1 MAEDLVAPATG
12 DRSPSAAAQPTG
24 SASATGEQSGSS
36 ASRVRA
42 RLTRFGGTRGPAYPA
57 LEPVLQAARANHPKA
72 DLGTVERAY
81 VVAERAHRG
90 QLRKSGDPYITHPV
104 AVATI
109 LAELGMTPST
119 LVAALLHDTVEDTEY
134 SLEQLRREFGPEVA
148 MLVDGVTK
156 LDKVTYGDAAQAETV
171 RKMVV
176 AMAHDIR
183 VLVIKLADRLHNAR
197 TWKFV
202 PAASAEK
209 KARETLE
216 IYAPLAHRLG
226 MNTIKWELE
235 DLSFATLYPK
245 VYDEI
250 VHLVAERAPAREE
263 YLATVREQ
271 VGADLRNAKIKASVT
286 GRPKHYYSIYQ
297 KMIVRGRD
305 FTDIYDLVGVRVLV
319 DTVRD
324 CYAALG
330 ALHARWNPVPG
341 RFKDYIAMPK
351 FNLYQSLHTTVI
363 GPGGKPVEIQI
374 RTHDMHRRAEYGVA
388 AHWKYKETAKGN
400 GPQDAA
406 GNDMTWLRQLV
417 DWQRETADPAEFL
430 DLLRDE
436 IVHLVAERAPAREEY
451 LAVVRDQVGADLRA
465 AKIKATVTG
474 RPKHY
479 YSIYQKM
486 IVRGRDFAD
495 IYDLVGVRVLVDT
508 VRDCYAALGALHAR
522 WNPVPGRFK
531 DYIAMPKF
539 NLYQSL
545 HTTVIGPGGKPVEIQ
560 IRTHDMHRRAEY
572 GVAAHWKYK
581 ENAKS
586 NGGTQ
591 TEAPGGGDMAWLR
604 QLVDWQRETAD
615 PTEFLDSLR
624 FEIAGSEVYVFTPK
638 GDVIALPQGSTPVD
652 FAYAVHTEVGHRTM
666 GARVNGRLVPLD
678 STLEN
683 GDVVDVFTSKSET
696 AGPSRDWLGFVKS
709 PRARN
714 KIRQWFSKERREEA
728 IEHGKD
734 SIAKAMRKQNLPMQ
748 RLLSHESLVALASE
762 MRFADVSALYAA
774 VGEGQVA
781 ASTVVQR
788 LVQALGGETGAEED
802 LAETARPGP
811 TARRVRTGDPGV
823 VVRGVDDV
831 WVKLAKC
838 CTPVPGDDIVG
849 FVTRGAGVSVH
860 RADCIN
866 VEQLRQQPE
875 RMLDVEWSHTSS
887 SLFLVQIQVEALD
900 RARLLSDV
908 TRVLSDHH
916 VNILSA
922 AVARSRDR
930 VAMSRFV
937 FEMAEPSHLASVL
950 AAVRKIEGVFD
961 VYRITGARPDDA
973 LR

>member
-1 MAEDLVAPATG
+1 MSDDVRAPETSAPDVATDNGA
-12 DRSPSAAAQPTG
+12 
-24 SASATGEQSGSS
+24 SAS
-36 ASRVRA
+36 SRVRS
-42 RLTRFGGTRGPAYPA
+42 RLQRFGQRSGPAFPA
-57 LEPVLQAARANHPKA
+57 LEPVLQAARTNHPKA
-72 DLGTVERAY
+72 DLTVVEQAY

-119 LVAALLHDTVEDTEY
+119 LAAALLHDTVEDTEY
-134 SLEQLRREFGPEVA
+134 SLDQLRREFGPEVA

-176 AMAHDIR
+176 AMSRDIR

-202 PAASAEK
+202 ASASAEK

-245 VYDEI
+245 
-250 VHLVAERAPAREE
+250 
-263 YLATVREQ
+263 
-271 VGADLRNAKIKASVT
+271 
-286 GRPKHYYSIYQ
+286 
-297 KMIVRGRD
+297 
-305 FTDIYDLVGVRVLV
+305 
-319 DTVRD
+319 
-324 CYAALG
+324 
-330 ALHARWNPVPG
+330 
-341 RFKDYIAMPK
+341 
-351 FNLYQSLHTTVI
+351 LY
-363 GPGGKPVEIQI
+363 
-374 RTHDMHRRAEYGVA
+374 
-388 AHWKYKETAKGN
+388 
-400 GPQDAA
+400 
-406 GNDMTWLRQLV
+406 
-417 DWQRETADPAEFL
+417 
-430 DLLRDE
+430 DE

-451 LAVVRDQVGADLRA
+451 LAVVREQVGADLRS

-581 ENAKS
+581 ETAKNAA
-586 NGGTQ
+586 GGQ
-591 TEAPGGGDMAWLR
+591 TDAAGNDMVWLR
-604 QLVDWQRETAD
+604 QLVDWQKETAD

-638 GDVIALPQGSTPVD
+638 GDVIALPSGSTPVD

-678 STLEN
+678 SALEN

-734 SIAKAMRKQNLPMQ
+734 AIAKAMRKQNLPIQ
-748 RLLSHESLVALASE
+748 RLLSHESLVALANE
-762 MRFADVSALYAA
+762 MRYQDVSALYAA
-774 VGEGQVA
+774 IGEGQVSA
-781 ASTVVQR
+781 ATVVQR
-788 LVQALGGETGAEED
+788 LVHSLGGEPAAEED
-802 LAETARPGP
+802 LAETARPGR
-811 TARRVRTGDPGV
+811 TARRVRTGDVGV
-823 VVRGVDDV
+823 VVKGVDDI

-860 RADCIN
+860 RSDCVN
-866 VEQLRQQPE
+866 VDALRSQPE
-875 RMLDVEWSHTSS
+875 RMVDVEWSHTSS
-887 SLFLVQIQVEALD
+887 TLFLVQIQVEALD
-900 RARLLSDV
+900 RSRLLSDV

-922 AVARSRDR
+922 SVSTSRDR
-930 VAMSRFV
+930 VALSRFV

-950 AAVRKIEGVFD
+950 SAVRKVEGVFD
-961 VYRITGARPDDA
+961 VYRITGSKAAEEPVIRA
-973 LR
+973 